1 VFGRLDLA
9 CGQAAHIVM
18 AAFDHGGYIIR
29 MSVAA
34 QQIPPP
40 GGLIVDHVSHFV
52 PDLGAAA
59 RALEALGFAVTPV
72 SAQQTQ
78 DGPAGTSNVCVMLE
92 HGYLEFLAPTMD
104 TPNAQRLRAT
114 MRRYPGVHLCCF
126 GTPDAEGEHRR
137 LEDHGFSPLPVVN
150 LQRETA
156 EKQTVRFKVVRAAPE
171 KMPEGRIQFVQ
182 HLAADAI
189 WRPQYL
195 GHTNNIVKLACVFAV
210 AADPYAAGARWAH
223 FSALLPRPAGGYVH
237 LQAARGHVL
246 IGMRENWSAL
256 LGDAPAAPALA
267 GYALECRDPAILV
280 ARCKLMGL
288 ALKKLR
294 ENLYAVALPEALGGA
309 WIFGTRQGLGLP
321 S

>member
-1 VFGRLDLA
+1 
-9 CGQAAHIVM
+9 M
-18 AAFDHGGYIIR
+18 A
-29 MSVAA
+29 VAA

-40 GGLIVDHVSHFV
+40 GSLHLDHVSHFV

-59 RALEALGFAVTPV
+59 RALEALGFAVTPA

-92 HGYLEFLAPTMD
+92 HGYLEFLAPMSD

-114 MRRYPGVHLCCF
+114 MARYPGVHLCCF
-126 GTPDAEGEHRR
+126 GTPEAEAEHRR
-137 LEDHGFSPLPVVN
+137 LGAHGFDPLPVVN

-156 EKQTVRFKVVRAAPE
+156 ERQTAKFKVVRASPE

-182 HLAADAI
+182 HLAPEAI

-195 GHTNNIVKLACVFAV
+195 GHTNNAVKLACAFVV
-210 AADPYAAGARWAH
+210 ADDVARTAARWAE
-223 FSALLPRPAGGYVH
+223 FAALLPRPAGGYVH
-237 LQAARGHVL
+237 LPAGRGHVL
-246 IGMRENWSAL
+246 VGTRAQWAEL

-267 GYALECRDPAILV
+267 GCALECRNSAILL
-280 ARCKLMGL
+280 ARCERLGL
-288 ALKKLR
+288 AFKKLR
-294 ENLYAVALPEALGGA
+294 ENLYAVSLPEAIGGA

-321 S
+321 T